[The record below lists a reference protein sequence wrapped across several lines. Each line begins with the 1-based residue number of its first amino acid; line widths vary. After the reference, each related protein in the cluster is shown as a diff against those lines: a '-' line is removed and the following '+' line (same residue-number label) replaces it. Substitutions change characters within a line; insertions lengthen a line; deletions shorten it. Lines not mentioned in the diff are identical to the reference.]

1 MKHRLF
7 LLVLWAIACLGISCS
22 DDDNDGATLSF
33 GRAYYVL
40 QAQSALEVDLR
51 ASSPVENVLTVK
63 VNVSGSAVE
72 GEDYSISAKEF
83 VFQPG
88 EDVAK
93 VTITPLDNYTE
104 EREIKLSVEP
114 IAGYSLWNNKST
126 IIPIEPKEV
135 LICSFTKS
143 WVELEAL
150 YMAGVEVKGAISGK
164 FSSLAD
170 LHLPFEIVE
179 DETTAVEGVHYEIEG
194 DVREFVIPA
203 GKSKAEIQ
211 LNFLKRETGKDKI
224 VFKLKLPDDTY
235 QYGNYATLQVQIVG
249 PLSFDRLAGK
259 WEYKTFSSEMAIRDL
274 LGTEPDFES
283 DLYELPTAN
292 SSAGTLEFI
301 AGAEEG
307 KGQMISN
314 LTGDLANYLQNC
326 DIEFTDPEYRY
337 LYDLNT
343 DAWISNAY
351 FNPVNAYFSASSSD
365 ERSAKVG
372 LRLLDGGETL
382 EVRIEDCDPQDF
394 LQFTYML
401 FGDLEMTPLVF
412 HFTRI
417 E

>member
-7 LLVLWAIACLGISCS
+7 LLVLWAIACLGVSCN

-51 ASSPVENVLTVK
+51 ASSPVENALTVK
-63 VNVSGSAVE
+63 VNVSGSAIE

-93 VTITPLDNYTE
+93 VTITPLENYTE
-104 EREIKLSVEP
+104 DREIKLSVEP
-114 IAGYSLWNNKST
+114 VAGYSLWNNKST

-135 LICSFTKS
+135 LLCSFTKS
-143 WVELEAL
+143 WVELEAM
-150 YMAGVEVKGAISGK
+150 YMAGIEVKGAISGK
-164 FSSLAD
+164 FNSLVD

-179 DETTAVEGVHYEIEG
+179 DETTAVEGEHYEIKG

-203 GKSKAEIQ
+203 GKNKAEIQ
-211 LNFLKRETGKDKI
+211 LNFLKREAGKDKI
-224 VFKLKLPDDTY
+224 VFKLKLPDDSY

-249 PLSFDRLAGK
+249 PLSFEKLAGK
-259 WEYKTFSSEMAIRDL
+259 WEYKTFSSETAIRDI
-274 LGTEPDFES
+274 LGTDPDFAS
-283 DLYELPTAN
+283 DLDNLPTAS
-292 SSAGTLEFI
+292 SSAGTIEFI
-301 AGAEEG
+301 EGTEEG

-326 DIEFTDPEYRY
+326 EIEFTDPEYRD
-337 LYDLNT
+337 LFDLNIS
-343 DAWISNAY
+343 AWVSNAY
-351 FNPVNAYFSASSSD
+351 FDPVNAYFSPTSSD
-365 ERSAKVG
+365 FRSAKVG

-382 EVRIEDCDPQDF
+382 EIRIEDCEPQDF
-394 LQFTYML
+394 LQLTYM
-401 FGDLEMTPLVF
+401 FEMQELAPIVF
-412 HFTRI
+412 LFTRI